1 MSKPN
6 RDDEHLQALRD
17 YYAANRRI
25 PSLQRIASLLGFS
38 SRSAAVKLMGRLA
51 DEGFFE
57 RTPDDDAW
65 IPVRR
70 FFERNMIDSAV
81 PAGMPVSAVDVESQ
95 PLLFDEYLVKK
106 PNETFVI
113 PIKGDSMV
121 EAGIHDGDLAV
132 VERTNDARVGAFVI
146 ANVDNEFTLKELVKE
161 GGTRSPLHCGA
172 FDEAP
177 GPARRTSWQG
187 GAHHVL
193 RQGGHVPAG
202 QG

>member
-121 EAGIHDGDLAV
+121 DAGIHDGDLAV
-132 VERTNDARVGAFVI
+132 VERTNEARVGAFVI

-161 GGTRSPLHCGA
+161 GGRYALKPHNSRLPMIYPEGKLQVAGVLV
-172 FDEAP
+172 
-177 GPARRTSWQG
+177 GIVRRY
-187 GAHHVL
+187 
-193 RQGGHVPAG
+193 RQ
-202 QG
+202 

>member
-81 PAGMPVSAVDVESQ
+81 PAGMPVPVIVWPAPTINS
-95 PLLFDEYLVKK
+95 LVRGV
-106 PNETFVI
+106 TSV
-113 PIKGDSMV
+113 
-121 EAGIHDGDLAV
+121 AV
-132 VERTNDARVGAFVI
+132 VDP
-146 ANVDNEFTLKELVKE
+146 LV
-161 GGTRSPLHCGA
+161 
-172 FDEAP
+172 
-177 GPARRTSWQG
+177 
-187 GAHHVL
+187 VL
-193 RQGGHVPAG
+193 IF
-202 QG
+202 